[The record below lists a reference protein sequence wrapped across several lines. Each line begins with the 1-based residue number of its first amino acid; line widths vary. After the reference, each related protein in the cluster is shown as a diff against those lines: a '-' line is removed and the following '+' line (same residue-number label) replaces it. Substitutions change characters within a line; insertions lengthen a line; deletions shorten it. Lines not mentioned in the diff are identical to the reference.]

1 MHRSKRP
8 LGSITKSA
16 ASHDVARSPASV
28 AGIGCRRE
36 TGRIDD
42 AAAGVHRGTRERGRV
57 PSSGVAR
64 AQQGDRVRRIGVL
77 MNGTAVEATSQAEL
91 AAFVQGLRQLG
102 WIDGQNVRIEV
113 RWGGPDPTLQRI
125 YAAQLIGLMPDVIV
139 AASTPSLTV
148 IREATSTMP
157 VVFVR
162 VSDPVAQGFVAD
174 LRQPGGNITGFS
186 AYEFSIGGKWLG
198 LLKEIAPALSR
209 VAVMFNPDSNAF
221 QFKFFF
227 SAMEAAA
234 PALRVQVITM
244 PVRSADIESA
254 LSGFSQQ
261 PNSGLALPTFTPGF
275 GRQKL
280 IADLAVR
287 YRLPSISSTRFAHD
301 FGGLMDYGISGG
313 YVGQFAQAAGYVDRI
328 LKGTKPADLPK
339 KRTRK
344 SWNSSRRPQSSRN
357 NVPAVY

>member
-1 MHRSKRP
+1 MIKRRTFIAG
-8 LGSITKSA
+8 LGS
-16 ASHDVARSPASV
+16 
-28 AGIGCRRE
+28 
-36 TGRIDD
+36 
-42 AAAGVHRGTRERGRV
+42 AAAWPVL
-57 PSSGVAR
+57 AR
-64 AQQGDRVRRIGVL
+64 AQQGAPIRRIGVL

-102 WIDGQNVRIEV
+102 WIDGQNLRIEV
-113 RWGGPDPTLQRI
+113 RWGGPDLTVQRI
-125 YAAQLIGLMPDVIV
+125 YAAQLIGLKPDVILV
-139 AASTPSLTV
+139 AATPGLRV
-148 IREATSTMP
+148 IREATSTVP

-209 VAVMFNPDSNAF
+209 VAVMFNPDSNAS
-221 QFKFFF
+221 QFKLFF

-244 PVRSADIESA
+244 PVRSAADIEAA
-254 LSGFSQQ
+254 LAGFSQQ

-275 GRQKL
+275 GRQRL

-313 YVGQFAQAAGYVDRI
+313 YVGQFGQAAGYVDRI
-328 LKGTKPADLPK
+328 LKGTKPADLPVQAPTQYRLVINMK
-339 KRTRK
+339 TAKALGLTI
-344 SWNSSRRPQSSRN
+344 PETLLATADEVIQ
-357 NVPAVY
+357 